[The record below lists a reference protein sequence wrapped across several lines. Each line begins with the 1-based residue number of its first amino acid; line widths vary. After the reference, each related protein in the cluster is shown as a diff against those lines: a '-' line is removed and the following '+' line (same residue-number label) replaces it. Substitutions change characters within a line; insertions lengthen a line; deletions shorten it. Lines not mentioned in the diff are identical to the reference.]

1 MAAVFAYILAPSDG
15 TPHNC
20 MTSRA
25 EGQTRAPLA
34 ADVDLAPVIRELATL
49 IAQAVNLEVEPEKI
63 DPDAPLYKEGLGL
76 DSIDILEIALV
87 VAKRYNLQ
95 LKAESEENHVIFASL
110 RNLARHV
117 ATHAAAGAAPR
128 V

>member
-1 MAAVFAYILAPSDG
+1 
-15 TPHNC
+15 
-20 MTSRA
+20 MTSYA
-25 EGQTRAPLA
+25 ENHTRATRDVP
-34 ADVDLAPVIRELATL
+34 VDLTPIIRELATL
-49 IAQAVNLEVEPEKI
+49 ITQAVNLEVAPDEI

-76 DSIDILEIALV
+76 DSIDILEVALV

-110 RNLARHV
+110 RNLAGYV
-117 ATHAAAGAAPR
+117 ATHTSAGATPR